1 MGFTD
6 GVRRTTA
13 LVSAL
18 LAVLVTAACAVA
30 VPSDPEG
37 TLDRV
42 RDGRLRV
49 GVTVREPWT
58 SLPDGDDAPPAGLEV
73 DLVTAFAEHLGAQVE
88 WEVGSEEQLVADLEE
103 GDVDLLVGGLTASS
117 PWASRVA
124 LTRPYVTVP
133 DEHGDEENHVMATR
147 AGENAF
153 LVELERF
160 LIAQD
165 VQQDFG
171 GLR

>member
-1 MGFTD
+1 M
-6 GVRRTTA
+6 
-13 LVSAL
+13 
-18 LAVLVTAACAVA
+18 
-30 VPSDPEG
+30 
-37 TLDRV
+37 
-42 RDGRLRV
+42 
-49 GVTVREPWT
+49 
-58 SLPDGDDAPPAGLEV
+58 
-73 DLVTAFAEHLGAQVE
+73 
-88 WEVGSEEQLVADLEE
+88 ADLEE